1 MDEKLNSICNDLE
14 NLLKGLENKI
24 QLIIDTRSLIKISK
38 DNENKNII
46 MNNLFKIEDQL
57 REMCGILNKTL
68 IYHNKEKIEINL
80 KNKNN
85 SNLFNNTNNTD
96 NNLNNIDINLDNN
109 LKLNFNLSQNIEKN
123 NDIKNIDIIQNKE
136 NNNKDINKKEENN
149 LKNNNINNVS
159 SQTNI
164 INSTNNNNF
173 PITINNI
180 QIYDSKPIVTNSY
193 KNSINSESDN
203 QKIITE
209 NNKKYKN
216 KLKNI
221 IDDNNF
227 NLKENKFNNNPVYS
241 LSYINNNNNNNKQNK
256 ENNNNNNNYDNNNN
270 NFVIYKRQ
278 KTPKLNFNYDNSDLE
293 LKTISHIEKKTKLK
307 KEAKKISLINF
318 DSLSNRKKKINKNF
332 NNNKIKINND
342 KECYNNLI
350 NSNSS
355 PNTFSLN
362 NKNFLNN
369 NINIFNNSDLKNE
382 NILNNESKKKDIIN
396 NKKVEYNKNT
406 FNSNKSNLISNEKKE
421 NSNISIN
428 NLIITNQNDN
438 NNNNINPIDA
448 ATKIK
453 EKAEKITNLI
463 FLIHEREDLFEILS
477 NLYETNILE
486 ELLNY
491 DIDDEIINQ
500 IYSTIEEIEKLKL
513 KDMEE
518 SSLFNNNI

>member
-14 NLLKGLENKI
+14 NILKGLENKI

-68 IYHNKEKIEINL
+68 LYHNKEKIEINL
-80 KNKNN
+80 KNKDNLNLINKTYN
-85 SNLFNNTNNTD
+85 SD
-96 NNLNNIDINLDNN
+96 NNFNNIDINSDNN
-109 LKLNFNLSQNIEKN
+109 LKLDFNLSQKKEKN
-123 NDIKNIDIIQNKE
+123 NDIKNIEIIQNKE
-136 NNNKDINKKEENN
+136 NINNDINKKEEYNQ
-149 LKNNNINNVS
+149 KNNNINNVS
-159 SQTNI
+159 NQTNI

-180 QIYDSKPIVTNSY
+180 QIYDSKPIIS
-193 KNSINSESDN
+193 NSINKESDN
-203 QKIITE
+203 QKILTE
-209 NNKKYKN
+209 NSKKYKN
-216 KLKNI
+216 KFKNI
-221 IDDNNF
+221 IDDNF
-227 NLKENKFNNNPVYS
+227 KLKENKVKNNSFYS
-241 LSYINNNNNNNKQNK
+241 LSSKNNNNNRNNNNNNNN
-256 ENNNNNNNYDNNNN
+256 DNNN
-270 NFVIYKRQ
+270 NFVIFKRQ
-278 KTPKLNFNYDNSDLE
+278 KTPKLNFNYDNSESE

-307 KEAKKISLINF
+307 KEAKKISLINL
-318 DSLSNRKKKINKNF
+318 DSLSNRKKKVNKNF
-332 NNNKIKINND
+332 NSNKIKINND
-342 KECYNNLI
+342 KDCYNNLI

-355 PNTFSLN
+355 PNTFSSN
-362 NKNFLNN
+362 NKNFLYN
-369 NINIFNNSDLKNE
+369 NINILNNSDIKTE
-382 NILNNESKKKDIIN
+382 NILNNESKKIDVIN
-396 NKKVEYNKNT
+396 DKKIEYNKNT
-406 FNSNKSNLISNEKKE
+406 FNSNKSNLISNDKKE

-428 NLIITNQNDN
+428 NLIITNQSDN

-463 FLIHEREDLFEILS
+463 FLIQEREDLLEILS

-491 DIDDEIINQ
+491 DIDDDTINQ

>member
-14 NLLKGLENKI
+14 NILKGLENKI

-68 IYHNKEKIEINL
+68 LYHNKEKIEINL
-80 KNKNN
+80 KNKDNLNLINKTYN
-85 SNLFNNTNNTD
+85 SD
-96 NNLNNIDINLDNN
+96 NNINNIDINSDNN
-109 LKLNFNLSQNIEKN
+109 LKLDFNLSQKKEKN
-123 NDIKNIDIIQNKE
+123 NDIKNIEIIQNKE
-136 NNNKDINKKEENN
+136 NINNDINKKEEYNQ
-149 LKNNNINNVS
+149 KNNNINNVS
-159 SQTNI
+159 NQTNI

-180 QIYDSKPIVTNSY
+180 QIYDSKPIIS
-193 KNSINSESDN
+193 NSINKESDN
-203 QKIITE
+203 QKILTE
-209 NNKKYKN
+209 NSKKYKN
-216 KLKNI
+216 KFKNI
-221 IDDNNF
+221 IDDNF
-227 NLKENKFNNNPVYS
+227 KLKENKVKNNSVYS
-241 LSYINNNNNNNKQNK
+241 LSYINNNNNNI
-256 ENNNNNNNYDNNNN
+256 NNNNNNNNDNNN
-270 NFVIYKRQ
+270 NFVIFKRQ
-278 KTPKLNFNYDNSDLE
+278 KTPKLNFNYDNSESE

-318 DSLSNRKKKINKNF
+318 DSLSNRKKKVNKNF
-332 NNNKIKINND
+332 NSNKIKINND
-342 KECYNNLI
+342 KDCYNNLI

-355 PNTFSLN
+355 PNTFSSN
-362 NKNFLNN
+362 NKNFLYN
-369 NINIFNNSDLKNE
+369 NINILNNSDIKTE
-382 NILNNESKKKDIIN
+382 NILNNESQKKDVIN
-396 NKKVEYNKNT
+396 DKKIEYNKNT
-406 FNSNKSNLISNEKKE
+406 FNSNKSNLISNDKKE

-428 NLIITNQNDN
+428 NLIITNQSDN

-463 FLIHEREDLFEILS
+463 FLIQEREDLFEILS

-491 DIDDEIINQ
+491 DIDDDTINQ

>member
-14 NLLKGLENKI
+14 NILKGLENKI

-68 IYHNKEKIEINL
+68 LYHNKEKIEINL
-80 KNKNN
+80 KNKDNLNLINKTYN
-85 SNLFNNTNNTD
+85 SD
-96 NNLNNIDINLDNN
+96 NNFNNIDINSDNN
-109 LKLNFNLSQNIEKN
+109 LKLDFNLSQKKEKN
-123 NDIKNIDIIQNKE
+123 NDIKNIEIIQNKE
-136 NNNKDINKKEENN
+136 NINNDINKKEEYNQ
-149 LKNNNINNVS
+149 KNNNINNVS
-159 SQTNI
+159 NQTNI

-180 QIYDSKPIVTNSY
+180 QIYDSKPIVS
-193 KNSINSESDN
+193 NSINKESDN
-203 QKIITE
+203 QKLLTE
-209 NNKKYKN
+209 NSKKYKN
-216 KLKNI
+216 KFKNI
-221 IDDNNF
+221 IDDNF
-227 NLKENKFNNNPVYS
+227 KLKENKVKNNSVYS
-241 LSYINNNNNNNKQNK
+241 LSYINNNNNNI
-256 ENNNNNNNYDNNNN
+256 NNNNNNNNDNNN
-270 NFVIYKRQ
+270 NFVIFKRQ
-278 KTPKLNFNYDNSDLE
+278 KTPKLNFNYDNSESE

-307 KEAKKISLINF
+307 KEAKKISLINY
-318 DSLSNRKKKINKNF
+318 DSFSNRKKNVNKNY
-332 NNNKIKINND
+332 NNNKIKINIDRN
-342 KECYNNLI
+342 CNNNNLI

-362 NKNFLNN
+362 NKKFLNN
-369 NINIFNNSDLKNE
+369 NNNNLNNSDLKNA
-382 NILNNESKKKDIIN
+382 NILNNESQEIIKE
-396 NKKVEYNKNT
+396 NKIEQYNKNT

-428 NLIITNQNDN
+428 NLIITNQIDN
-438 NNNNINPIDA
+438 NNNNINPIEA

-453 EKAEKITNLI
+453 EKADKITNLI
-463 FLIHEREDLFEILS
+463 FLINEREDLFEILS

-491 DIDDEIINQ
+491 DLDDEIINQ
-500 IYSTIEEIEKLKL
+500 IYSNIEEIEKLKL

-518 SSLFNNNI
+518 SSLLNNNI